1 MFCPNPDCT
10 SIVTNVL
17 NVRQKKNGKTR
28 RRFCPTCGL
37 KFSTEEILLIKD
49 GHKLINPYKK
59 ENRNRQGSCN
69 PGAILTD
76 TNVRDMRR
84 LYREGKTQKELSIKY
99 GMSKTQIYRII
110 HRLSWKNI

>member
-1 MFCPNPDCT
+1 ML
-10 SIVTNVL
+10 V
-17 NVRQKKNGKTR
+17 
-28 RRFCPTCGL
+28 
-37 KFSTEEILLIKD
+37 KD

-59 ENRNRQGSCN
+59 QNRNRQGSYN

-76 TNVRDMRR
+76 TNVRELRR

-99 GMSKTQIYRII
+99 GMSRTQIYRII